1 MGKKIFLLFLTIIIR
16 HQALK
21 TMYEILTESKLV
33 FKLRLRIGDEID
45 IVFVVEDQ
53 QVLQRG
59 WRRAEQLQFLK
70 E

>member
-1 MGKKIFLLFLTIIIR
+1 
-16 HQALK
+16 
-21 TMYEILTESKLV
+21 MYEILTESKLV

-70 E
+70 EENI